1 MQESKPCFFKDLK
14 EGDSHTIL
22 YLTLRQNMTTARE
35 GKEFTLF
42 PAELAR
48 DESRTQR
55 QEANRQTSQA
65 KGSPKGQGKT
75 KRKVKGKSE

>member
-1 MQESKPCFFKDLK
+1 
-14 EGDSHTIL
+14 
-22 YLTLRQNMTTARE
+22 MTTARE
-35 GKEFTLF
+35 GKEFTPF

-48 DESRTQR
+48 NESRTQR
-55 QEANRQTSQA
+55 QDANRQTSQA